1 MKKAAGILGICLFIL
16 LSAVVLWDN
25 CFPTIY
31 QETMNISKRQGAVI
45 DKVLKEY
52 ADFECVNIEKA
63 DLNNPVL
70 QNMSSLYEAYTIIDG
85 TGKRYILII
94 EKEDAEPHCV
104 LDEENYLVYGL
115 ADNTILPNYF
125 VDGEVW
131 YEESVNE

>member
-1 MKKAAGILGICLFIL
+1 MKKAIGMLGLCSSVLLLGI
-16 LSAVVLWDN
+16 VLWDN

-31 QETMNISKRQGAVI
+31 QEVMNISKKQSTVI
-45 DKVLKEY
+45 DRVLKEY
-52 ADFECVNIEKA
+52 ANFECVNIEEA
-63 DLNNPVL
+63 DLSNPVL

-94 EKEDAEPHCV
+94 EKEDAEPHCI
-104 LDEENYLVYGL
+104 LNEENYLVYGL

-131 YEESVNE
+131 HEKAIEE